1 VAFLSTAVYK
11 SRLEQMRFLMDEH
24 RMDALGFLTPEY
36 FQWATN
42 YALDVRPWE
51 RPVAVIFPRN
61 GEPFA
66 VMHELST
73 NHLRMAFDH
82 GAMWVS
88 DISFYSEH
96 IRLTDRLFL
105 SYQWH
110 ELMASRLKDHGLA
123 GARIGLD
130 AGGGPMAMV
139 PSLLPDI
146 HLVPIEK
153 TMRSLRWVKH
163 AEELE
168 LLRQGGKLSDW
179 GQQRYPD
186 EVRPGRLMQEIDFV
200 ISARL
205 VEEAAKR
212 FPGEQVEI
220 MCKSLTGP
228 SSAAPHGS
236 GAETGTKVEKGHVM
250 VICVFVRVNGLMVE
264 NERTW
269 FCGKPDE
276 QKRKAFE
283 VACSAQEAALAELV
297 PGRPVSAFDAAALA
311 VFERAGYAQHVIH
324 RTGHG
329 VGLAGHEFPD
339 DTAFNQ
345 RPLLKHEVFSAEP
358 GIYIYG
364 VGGFRHDDT
373 VIVADPPERV
383 THHPKDLASQ
393 TM

>member
-11 SRLEQMRFLMDEH
+11 SRLEQMRLLMDEH

-82 GAMWVS
+82 GTMWVS

-110 ELMASRLKDHGLA
+110 ELMASRLKDHGLDR
-123 GARIGLD
+123 ARIGLD

-153 TMRSLRWVKH
+153 TMRSLRWAVSYTH
-163 AEELE
+163 
-168 LLRQGGKLSDW
+168 
-179 GQQRYPD
+179 
-186 EVRPGRLMQEIDFV
+186 
-200 ISARL
+200 
-205 VEEAAKR
+205 
-212 FPGEQVEI
+212 
-220 MCKSLTGP
+220 LTLP
-228 SSAAPHGS
+228 
-236 GAETGTKVEKGHVM
+236 T
-250 VICVFVRVNGLMVE
+250 ICSV
-264 NERTW
+264 
-269 FCGKPDE
+269 
-276 QKRKAFE
+276 
-283 VACSAQEAALAELV
+283 
-297 PGRPVSAFDAAALA
+297 
-311 VFERAGYAQHVIH
+311 
-324 RTGHG
+324 
-329 VGLAGHEFPD
+329 
-339 DTAFNQ
+339 
-345 RPLLKHEVFSAEP
+345 
-358 GIYIYG
+358 
-364 VGGFRHDDT
+364 
-373 VIVADPPERV
+373 
-383 THHPKDLASQ
+383 
-393 TM
+393 